1 MKKKNSWFRMY
12 SEVMD
17 DPKVQRLP
25 SDLFKSWV
33 NILCM
38 ACKNDGTV
46 NVSDLAFGL
55 RISDKKGEEV
65 LSALLAAGLIE
76 IEENKIMPHNWNGR
90 QFISDTSNERVRRFR
105 ERHGNVSCNVTETT
119 DVTKDDN
126 QSKRYGNRSET
137 FHETPPDTDTDT
149 DTDTEKKKTK
159 DSATPKKTR
168 ACAFI
173 LPSHFPKESWE
184 EWMTLRKKKR
194 ATNSDYAMKLLAD
207 KVQQISELLG
217 LSVQEIIDM
226 AIIRNWIGIEES
238 WVKAS
243 IPASV
248 TSSRPNQ
255 W

>member
-1 MKKKNSWFRMY
+1 MY

-17 DPKVQRLP
+17 DPKVQRL
-25 SDLFKSWV
+25 SGNLFKFWV
-33 NILCM
+33 NLLCM
-38 ACKNDGTV
+38 ACKNNGTIH
-46 NVSDLAFGL
+46 VSDFSFGL
-55 RISDKKGEEV
+55 RISDKKGEKV
-65 LSALLAAGLIE
+65 LNALLSAGLVE
-76 IEENKIMPHNWNGR
+76 ITEKKIVPHNWSGR

-105 ERHGNVSCNVTETT
+105 EKHGNVSCNVTVTT
-119 DVTKDDN
+119 DVTQEDDTN
-126 QSKRYGNRSET
+126 KRYSNGPET
-137 FHETPPDTDTDT
+137 LQVTPPDTDT

-159 DSATPKKTR
+159 DSATPKKAR

-238 WVKAS
+238 WVQAS
-243 IPASV
+243 IPSSV
-248 TSSRPNQ
+248 NSSKTNQ